1 MPEIFAPGYKVCTS
15 RFTDEVGEDT
25 TLDVF
30 GTSYASPVAAG
41 SAALIRQYFTEGW
54 YPCGSEGCSEP
65 IKPSGALIKAVMLN
79 GAQPVLGKETVFRKK
94 KMTKPLK
101 QKYFG
106 KINLLKSLP
115 LAGKNQINMFI
126 VNNKLINQGEKNT
139 INVRINK
146 DGCSERIL
154 SATMSYYDMGVLA
167 CTTRCLQN
175 NIDLYIE
182 RLDPASREVEKK
194 FFPNDRKRGRDRVN
208 NNERVQVTNATN
220 NQTYS
225 ITVEAENMAVSDGRH
240 YSLAMTGCFEVVQDG
255 SYQAEY

>member
-1 MPEIFAPGYKVCTS
+1 
-15 RFTDEVGEDT
+15 
-25 TLDVF
+25 
-30 GTSYASPVAAG
+30 
-41 SAALIRQYFTEGW
+41 LIRQYFTEGW

-126 VNNKLINQGEKNT
+126 VNNKLINQGKKNT

-154 SATMSYYDMGVLA
+154 SATMSYYDIGVLA

-182 RLDPASREVEKK
+182 RLDPASREVGKK